1 MGKTF
6 IAERQHAPR
15 YRIPRAGST
24 VRLRCLLAL
33 VSALERASDALDE
46 FAIHTDQPRAAS
58 RPQSRRPVAAGN
70 RGRTTATACVPR
82 RPSGWEV
89 GNNGKRRA
97 GYPPPARRVNGP
109 AWLGNYTAVLV
120 IHASAL
126 PQSTS

>member
-33 VSALERASDALDE
+33 VSAFERASDALDE

-58 RPQSRRPVAAGN
+58 RPQSRRLVGGGA
-70 RGRTTATACVPR
+70 RGRPPPPVCWPR
-82 RPSGWEV
+82 RPRGGGVE
-89 GNNGKRRA
+89 NNGRGRA
-97 GYPPPARRVNGP
+97 GSPPPARRENGP
-109 AWLGNYTAVLV
+109 AWLGNYTAALV